1 MRVAWLLVVACACE
15 VPESPSRQHGDP
27 PPEPT
32 VTAPA
37 AGVDCRLIAQTL
49 TSLELGNYAE
59 PEERGPRERAIE
71 ELCVRARLTRTD
83 AECLLGATAVADL
96 AACAKPLIVKH
107 VAPPPLVPGDHCEQ
121 YVRALERIA
130 SCAKVPRETARS
142 VRDQVRQLRA
152 MYGQYG
158 AQPQVQ
164 DSCKMALEMTE
175 KAYRPIGC

>member
-1 MRVAWLLVVACACE
+1 MRVAWLLVVAGACE
-15 VPESPSRQHGDP
+15 VPESPTRQHGDP
-27 PPEPT
+27 PSEPT

-59 PEERGPRERAIE
+59 PEERGPRERTIA

-96 AACAKPLIVKH
+96 AACAEPLIVKH

-130 SCAKVPRETARS
+130 RVQRARRCALGAGGKTRERHRGILAGGRQVPHS
-142 VRDQVRQLRA
+142 VSKFRTDRMQLA
-152 MYGQYG
+152 
-158 AQPQVQ
+158 
-164 DSCKMALEMTE
+164 C
-175 KAYRPIGC
+175 